1 MRYLVLADVHAN
13 IDALEAVLDAAT
25 RAAYDRVLVLGDL
38 VGYGAEPNAVVERV
52 RALGAVSAVRG
63 NHDKAAAGVA
73 DADDFNPLARQA
85 AAWTVDAV
93 SPENRAFLAALPLG
107 PIQVDDLIEICHGSP
122 FDEDAYVVD
131 SLDAIRAIND
141 ALRPVCVYGHT
152 HIPMAMA
159 LVRGEFKYED
169 TGDGDTVALEAGAR
183 YMINA
188 GSVGQPRDGDPR
200 AAYAILDSSTGTWM
214 PYRVEY
220 PIHAVQQKM
229 RSLHFPP
236 RMVERLDFGR

>member
-13 IDALEAVLDAAT
+13 IDALEAVLDAAA
-25 RAAYDRVLVLGDL
+25 RAVYERVLVLGDL
-38 VGYGAEPNAVVERV
+38 VGYGAEPNAVVQRI
-52 RALGAVSAVRG
+52 RALDGVSAVRG
-63 NHDKAAAGVA
+63 NHDKVASGAA
-73 DADDFNPLARQA
+73 DTEDFNPLARQA
-85 AAWTVDAV
+85 AAWTVEAV
-93 SPENRAFLAALPLG
+93 SPENRAFLATLPLG
-107 PIQVDDLIEICHGSP
+107 PVQVDDLIEICHGAP

-152 HIPMAMA
+152 HIPVAMA

-169 TGDGDTVALEAGAR
+169 TDAGDTVTLEPGAR

-200 AAYAILDSSTGTWM
+200 AAWAVIDTAAR
-214 PYRVEY
+214 RVEFHRTEY
-220 PIHAVQQKM
+220 DVAAAQARILKAGLPE
-229 RSLHFPP
+229 SLA
-236 RMVERLDFGR
+236 RRLATGR

>member
-1 MRYLVLADVHAN
+1 MRYLVLGDVHAN
-13 IDALEAVLDAAT
+13 IDALEAVLDAA
-25 RAAYDRVLVLGDL
+25 AGSAYERVLVLGDL
-38 VGYGAEPNAVVERV
+38 VGYGAEPNAVVQRI

-63 NHDKAAAGVA
+63 NHDKVAAGVA
-73 DADDFNPLARQA
+73 DTEDFNPLARQA
-85 AAWTVDAV
+85 AAWTVNAISD
-93 SPENRAFLAALPLG
+93 ENRAFLAALPLG
-107 PIQVDDLIEICHGSP
+107 PIAVDDLIEICHGSP

-141 ALRPVCVYGHT
+141 ASRPVCVYGHT

-169 TGDGDTVALEAGAR
+169 TGADDTVSLESGAR

-200 AAYAILDSSTGTWM
+200 AAWAIIDTARMEVGFRRTPYDVATAQARIRNAGLPDSLA
-214 PYRVEY
+214 R
-220 PIHAVQQKM
+220 
-229 RSLHFPP
+229 
-236 RMVERLDFGR
+236 RLAAGR